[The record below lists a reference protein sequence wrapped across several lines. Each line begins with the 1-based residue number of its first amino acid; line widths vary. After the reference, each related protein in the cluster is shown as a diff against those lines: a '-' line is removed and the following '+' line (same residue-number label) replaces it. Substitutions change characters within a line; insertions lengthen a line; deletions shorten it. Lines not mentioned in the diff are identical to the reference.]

1 MGLKKAIYNFMHGI
15 GFEEE
20 THHWFDMPGTPK
32 TSLGRNKIAKALRHV

>member
-1 MGLKKAIYNFMHGI
+1 MHGV

-20 THHWFDMPGTPK
+20 THQLFDMPAIPK